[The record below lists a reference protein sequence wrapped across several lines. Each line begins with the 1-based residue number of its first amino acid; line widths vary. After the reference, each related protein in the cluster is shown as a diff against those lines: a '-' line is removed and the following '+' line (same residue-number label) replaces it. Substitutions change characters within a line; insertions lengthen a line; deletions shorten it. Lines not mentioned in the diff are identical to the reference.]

1 MRHIAP
7 CDPWPL
13 LHKQVQKAQERAR
26 LESMPKPLK
35 PEQQAEVDDL
45 RAQAKGGPG
54 CPASWRCMPAAVKH
68 RAGASAGMQPK
79 CQPHPVLPTHIH
91 YMQS

>member
-13 LHKQVQKAQERAR
+13 PHKQVQKAQERAR

-54 CPASWRCMPAAVKH
+54 CPASWRCMPAAAQH
-68 RAGASAGMQPK
+68 SASPTEGTQPG
-79 CQPHPVLPTHIH
+79 CQLRLVPPTC
-91 YMQS
+91 MQS